1 MDLSLQFRDLAGA
14 CKDFFLGEHGNGS
27 GQGSALVHNLI
38 LIAGSYPEQSGSGG
52 FCTYRTDGRETLG
65 RAAIFREGTKSRGFT
80 RVRKK
85 GSQEIGRSLPRLH
98 TSRKDPDV
106 PKRKDNALLV
116 QELRALRGRLID
128 ADIQR
133 ITHDREESARL
144 TAQSRYQAIVENQA
158 ELICGYDPLGI
169 LTYVNPAFCR
179 YHGREAR
186 GLLGTP
192 FPAFASEQDLLDV
205 RRAVSDLGPDRGM
218 TALVHRVILP
228 DGGVRWQEWAH
239 RAVMDASGAVV
250 EYQAVGRDVT
260 DIREAM
266 EAHRRA
272 EEKYRAIFE
281 NAPLGIFRTT
291 AAGRFE
297 ELNQVMAAMLGFQ
310 SPEEA
315 ASVVMDI
322 GREFYDD
329 PARRLELLA
338 ALEKASGNIT
348 FETVFRR
355 RDGGRFTGRLHV
367 SAVRDETGRVVSLIG
382 LMDDITERMRMEEEL
397 RRSERTARTLLN
409 STLELA
415 FLVDVDGTI
424 LAVNDIGAK
433 RLGGS
438 PGEVVGRNFWEYM
451 PWETFERSIDRAWEA
466 FCERRP
472 VRFED
477 ERTGFIHDVLISPVF
492 NDAGGVDKVAVFA
505 QDITERRRLERLR
518 EDVER
523 ITRHDMKTPLIGI
536 VGFAQLLLKSANLT
550 DKQREYLA
558 YIQNSGRQMMDYIK
572 KSLDYF
578 RMEQRSYVLRPQ
590 PVDMARVFRRI
601 HEDLRPLAVNK
612 SVLVAFV
619 MDGEEISLARPIFF
633 RGEEDHLENLF
644 ANLIKNAVE
653 AAPED
658 SVVTVSIFSGKDA
671 HRVDIHN
678 PGVIPEAARAR
689 FFERY
694 NTAGKEGGTG
704 LGVYVARLIAEVHGG
719 AIDYRTDPGEGT
731 CLRVTLPTNP
741 PGE

>member
-1 MDLSLQFRDLAGA
+1 M
-14 CKDFFLGEHGNGS
+14 
-27 GQGSALVHNLI
+27 
-38 LIAGSYPEQSGSGG
+38 P
-52 FCTYRTDGRETLG
+52 
-65 RAAIFREGTKSRGFT
+65 
-80 RVRKK
+80 KK
-85 GSQEIGRSLPRLH
+85 
-98 TSRKDPDV
+98 
-106 PKRKDNALLV
+106 KDNALLI
-116 QELRALRGRLID
+116 QELRALRGRLIES
-128 ADIQR
+128 DILR
-133 ITHDREESARL
+133 MSSDRDESRRW
-144 TAQSRYQAIVENQA
+144 TSQCRYQAIVEDQA
-158 ELICGYDPLGI
+158 ELICSYDPQGV

-179 YHGREAR
+179 YHGRGASELIGR
-186 GLLGTP
+186 P
-192 FPAFASEQDLLDV
+192 FPAFASDQDLAAV
-205 RRAVSDLGPDRGM
+205 RRAVSGLGPGRGM
-218 TALVHRVILP
+218 IALVHRIVLP
-228 DGGVRWQEWAH
+228 DGGVRWQEWVH
-239 RAVMDASGAVV
+239 HAVMDASGAVF

-260 DIREAM
+260 EIREAV

-297 ELNQVMAAMLGFQ
+297 ELNQVMASMLGFS

-315 ASVVMDI
+315 TREVTDI
-322 GREFYDD
+322 GRQFYDD
-329 PARRLELLA
+329 PGRRRDLLA
-338 ALEKASGNIT
+338 ALEKATGSVT

-367 SAVRDETGRVVSLIG
+367 SAVRDESGRVVSLIG

-409 STLELA
+409 ATTELA

-424 LAVNDIGAK
+424 LAANDIGAK
-433 RLGGS
+433 RLGGL
-438 PGEVVGRNFWEYM
+438 PAEVRGRNFREFM
-451 PWETFERSIDRAWEA
+451 PWEEFKRSMEGVWDA

-477 ERTGFIHDVLISPVF
+477 ERKGYVHDVLVSPVF
-492 NDAGGVDKVAVFA
+492 DDAGAVDKVAVFA

-536 VGFAQLLLKSANLT
+536 VGFAQLLLKSTNLT

-558 YIQNSGRQMMDYIK
+558 YIQNSGRQMMDFIK

-578 RMEQRSYVLRPQ
+578 KMEQRSYVLHPQ
-590 PVDMARVFRRI
+590 PVDMSQVFRRI
-601 HEDLRPLAVNK
+601 HADLRPLAVNK
-612 SVLVAFV
+612 SIFMSFVLNGV
-619 MDGEEISLARPIFF
+619 ETSLDRPFF
-633 RGEEDHLENLF
+633 FHGEEDHLENLF

-658 SVVTVSIFSGKDA
+658 SVVTVVIATGEDRHK
-671 HRVDIHN
+671 VDVHN
-678 PGVIPEAARAR
+678 LGAIPAAARAR

-704 LGVYVARLIAEVHGG
+704 LGAYVARLIAEVHGG
-719 AIDYRTDPGEGT
+719 TIDYRTDPVEGT
-731 CLRVTLPTNP
+731 YLTVTLPVTAA
-741 PGE
+741 GE